1 MGWELQGE
9 DYILRERTRKPFERF
24 KVDASRGLREGLQG
38 FVTTHEWKGTTCEVH
53 SPGVA
58 SSITFD
64 HGEVV
69 CKVRINFPASFLKGK
84 ILSDVEAT
92 TLDVCGALSSGNK
105 QIFIVHGHSPEKRLE
120 LKDFLTSLGL
130 EPVILDEQDDRGLT
144 IIEKFEYYATACSFA
159 FILMTPDDLTAMTK
173 ETGSRQRARQNVIME
188 LGWFMAYLGRERV
201 VILYK
206 DVLEIPSDIHGVVYL
221 EFKNSIYE
229 ISERIR
235 QRLKGVG
242 LIS

>member
-1 MGWELQGE
+1 MGWEVQGE

-24 KVDASRGLREGLQG
+24 KLDAMRGLREGLPG
-38 FVTTHEWKGTTCEVH
+38 FVTTHEWKNTTCEI
-53 SPGVA
+53 
-58 SSITFD
+58 SSLGSRGTVTFD

-69 CKVRINFPASFLKGK
+69 CRLRIDSFPATFFKSK

-92 TLDVCGALSSGNK
+92 TLDVCGALSSANK

-120 LKDFLTSLGL
+120 LKDFLITLGL

-159 FILMTPDDLTAMTK
+159 FILMTPDDLTAMGK

-188 LGWFMAYLGRERV
+188 LG
-201 VILYK
+201 
-206 DVLEIPSDIHGVVYL
+206 
-221 EFKNSIYE
+221 
-229 ISERIR
+229 
-235 QRLKGVG
+235 
-242 LIS
+242 